1 MSDQNT
7 ALPVRTEGDLQQ
19 KLQSKIVDFTD
30 PTKGQIVDSDG
41 NAHAEMHGNDAA
53 GVDRVIKTNEEGNIA
68 LDGDYD
74 ASTNTNPSSVGLVAH
89 DRHATPGAAQQNK
102 RITAVQNGT
111 KVLMDMALH
120 DEDGNP
126 YTPSNPLHVA
136 ISDSEGVEINDYK
149 QATAVAAGATDNHDY
164 TVTAAKTLK
173 LSKIM
178 ASASGKIKVEVQI
191 ETAPASGTYA
201 SKFVK
206 FNSTA
211 EPNLDFDIKELIT
224 VPAGT
229 KVRVIIT
236 NREPQ
241 AQDVYSTI
249 SGHEI

>member
-1 MSDQNT
+1 M
-7 ALPVRTEGDLQQ
+7 
-19 KLQSKIVDFTD
+19 
-30 PTKGQIVDSDG
+30 
-41 NAHAEMHGNDAA
+41 
-53 GVDRVIKTNEEGNIA
+53 
-68 LDGDYD
+68 
-74 ASTNTNPSSVGLVAH
+74 
-89 DRHATPGAAQQNK
+89 
-102 RITAVQNGT
+102 
-111 KVLMDMALH
+111 
-120 DEDGNP
+120 
-126 YTPSNPLHVA
+126 
-136 ISDSEGVEINDYK
+136 
-149 QATAVAAGATDNHDY
+149 ATAVAAGATDNHDY